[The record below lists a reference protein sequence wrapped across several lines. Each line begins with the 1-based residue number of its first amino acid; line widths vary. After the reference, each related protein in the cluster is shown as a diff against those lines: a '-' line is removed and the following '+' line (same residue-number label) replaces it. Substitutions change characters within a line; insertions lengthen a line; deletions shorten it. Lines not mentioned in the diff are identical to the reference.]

1 MSLYTWL
8 GNGSSEYT
16 VVSSRYNY
24 WTTEN
29 NYQSITDIDIYSL
42 PCHESQIKVY
52 TMPIQAE
59 QIDEIV
65 EKVLEEFD
73 KRQQEEEESSEE
85 IPEETENGEAE

>member
-8 GNGSSEYT
+8 SNGGNEYN

-29 NYQSITDIDIYSL
+29 NYQSISDIDIYSL

-65 EKVLEEFD
+65 EKVLEKLD
-73 KRQQEEEESSEE
+73 KRQQESEE
-85 IPEETENGEAE
+85 TPEGNGNGEVE

>member
-8 GNGSSEYT
+8 GNGGNEYI
-16 VVSSRYNY
+16 VVSPRYNY

-29 NYQSITDIDIYSL
+29 NYQPISDIDIYSL

-65 EKVLEEFD
+65 EKVLEKLDE
-73 KRQQEEEESSEE
+73 RQQESEE
-85 IPEETENGEAE
+85 TPEENENGEVE